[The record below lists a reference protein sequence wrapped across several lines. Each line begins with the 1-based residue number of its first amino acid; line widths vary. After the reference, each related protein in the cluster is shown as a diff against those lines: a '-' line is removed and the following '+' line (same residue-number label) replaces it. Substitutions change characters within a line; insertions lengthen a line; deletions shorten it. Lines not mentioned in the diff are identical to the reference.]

1 MCYFKFGT
9 FTEKEEVG
17 MEFWKLDADPE
28 DARGMILTLD
38 LGPQE
43 KKNLLRRKVLE
54 ELDATMD
61 QLVKLSPDYLIIR
74 SGKPN
79 TFCAGADVEEILEV
93 LKNPADVDALLRKA
107 HGILMK
113 IRNATYPVVAAIDGE
128 CLGGGL
134 ELAMACHA
142 RVATNNRKTAFALP
156 ETSLGII
163 PGFGG
168 TQTLPRL
175 VGARKALEII
185 NGQKKL
191 NGAEAAKCGLAD
203 ACVKPEEL
211 MSEARWKAYVTQKGW
226 NERFDHKPKNLRLPE
241 SIPCVGKR
249 LILRGALQEVLKKTK
264 GAYPAPLK
272 AIEAVRASSKS
283 IEKGLALERK
293 LFAECANSPEA
304 KSLTS
309 VFFLDKEARSKDW
322 LPGVKAE
329 VPKKIG
335 MIGAGIMGS
344 GIAYAAISSNIPVVL
359 HDTFPDPVGKAVIFI
374 ETMLGKAV
382 KIGIMTAEEAAA
394 KRRLLKVSTGDDL
407 SALADADFV
416 IEAVPEDLQLK
427 RKMFAELEKV
437 ISPKAVIATNTSSF
451 LPSDLAAELQYKDR
465 FCAMHFFNPVR
476 TMKLIEIAATQGS
489 SPETIAKTLALTKAL
504 GKVPVLL
511 DQECPGLIVN
521 RVLVTGMAWALDQ
534 LQTLKIDPW
543 KIDEAMEKFGM
554 AMGPFKTLDLVGFDI
569 GYHVMKVMMG
579 YYPQDYPQSVAGIP
593 LNKDKN
599 LLGKKTGKGFYIWK
613 GEEAVKPNKAILE
626 KFGWKTECS
635 SNDDVNAARNLLLLS
650 MTREAKKIVD
660 TGVCKSPDMVDLSLI
675 HGAMLFANRRGL
687 LLNPPVTITA

>member
-1 MCYFKFGT
+1 
-9 FTEKEEVG
+9 
-17 MEFWKLDADPE
+17 MEFWKLDADTE
-28 DARGMILTLD
+28 DTRGMILTLD

-54 ELDATMD
+54 ELDETMD
-61 QLVKLSPDYLIIR
+61 QLAKLIPDYLIIR

-79 TFCAGADVEEILEV
+79 TFCAGADVEEIREI

-113 IRNATYPVVAAIDGE
+113 IRNASYPVVAAIDGE

-134 ELAMACHA
+134 ELVMACHA
-142 RVATNNRKTAFALP
+142 RVATTNRKTTFALP

-175 VGARKALEII
+175 VGTRKALEII

-191 NGAEAAKCGLAD
+191 NGVEAAKCGLAD
-203 ACVKPEEL
+203 SCVKPEEL
-211 MSEARWKAYVTQKGW
+211 MSEARWRAYVVQKGW
-226 NERFDHKPKNLRLPE
+226 SERFDRKPKNLKLPE
-241 SIPCVGKR
+241 SLPCIGKK

-293 LFAECANSPEA
+293 LFAECAKSPEA

-309 VFFLDKEARSKDW
+309 IFFLDKEARSKDW
-322 LPGVKAE
+322 LPGVKSE

-344 GIAYAAISSNIPVVL
+344 GIAYAAISSNIPVIL
-359 HDTFPDPVGKAVIFI
+359 HDTFPEPVGKAVIFI

-382 KIGIMTAEEAAA
+382 KMGKMTAEEAAA
-394 KRRLLKVSTGDDL
+394 KRRLLKVSTGNDL

-416 IEAVPEDLQLK
+416 IEAIIEDLQLK
-427 RKMFAELEKV
+427 RKMFAELERV
-437 ISPKAVIATNTSSF
+437 VSPQTIIATNTSSF
-451 LPSDLAAELQYKDR
+451 LPSDLAAELQHKDR
-465 FCAMHFFNPVR
+465 FCAMHFFNPVHK
-476 TMKLIEIAATQGS
+476 MQLIEIAATPAS
-489 SPETIAKTLALTKAL
+489 SPEAIAKTLALIKAI
-504 GKVPVLL
+504 GKTPVLL
-511 DQECPGLIVN
+511 DKECPGLIVN

-534 LQTLKIDPW
+534 LQTLKVDPW

-569 GYHVMKVMMG
+569 GYHVMKVMMS
-579 YYPQDYPQSVAGIP
+579 YYPQDYPQAVAKIP
-593 LNKDKN
+593 LHKQKD

-613 GEEAVKPNKAILE
+613 GEEAVKPNKSILE
-626 KFGWKTECS
+626 KFCWKIECS
-635 SNDDVNAARNLLLLS
+635 SDDDVKAARNLLLLS
-650 MTREAKKIVD
+650 MTREALKIVE
-660 TGVCKSPDMVDLSLI
+660 TGVCKSADMVDLSLI
-675 HGAMLFANRRGL
+675 IGAGLFPNRRGL
-687 LLNPPVTITA
+687 LLNPPATISS